1 MKIFSLS
8 SGSKGNCTF
17 VKANKTCIL
26 IDAGISYSLI
36 EKGLKDCG
44 EDITNVSAVLIT
56 HEHSDH
62 TKGLSVLI
70 KKKPN
75 IKVYA
80 HRLVCNKLCVIMPNI
95 TNNLVEILTPI
106 FYVGDFLINA
116 FKSPHD
122 SVVCLN
128 FSIYEEDKKFSII
141 TDCGVIM
148 PYHLKEV
155 EGSNLLFVESNHNIN
170 MLKNYYGYSANLKA
184 RILSD
189 RGHLSNNSAGEF
201 ISKVLIENPNCKIV
215 LCHLSSKTNTHQT
228 AISEVTQIIHERIG
242 ISPLI
247 KIAPELKISD
257 IFEI

>member
-36 EKGLKDCG
+36 ERDLLYNG
-44 EDITNVSAVLIT
+44 ENVKSVSTVLIT

-62 TKGLSVLI
+62 TKGLAVLI
-70 KKKPN
+70 KKNPQ

-80 HRLVCNKLCVIMPNI
+80 HRLVAERLRVFVPNI
-95 TNNLVEILTPI
+95 ENNLVEILTPV
-106 FYVGDFLINA
+106 FYVDDFLVNA

-128 FSIYEEDKKFSII
+128 FSIFEEDKKFSII
-141 TDCGVIM
+141 TDCGVIK
-148 PYHLKEV
+148 PYHLNEV
-155 EGSNLLFVESNHNIN
+155 KDSNLLFIECNHNVN
-170 MLKNYYGYSANLKA
+170 MLKAYPGYSPNLKA

-189 RGHLSNNSAGEF
+189 HGHLSNYATGVFVSE
-201 ISKVLIENPNCKIV
+201 VLAENPNCKIV

-228 AISEVTQIIHERIG
+228 AIDDVTQIVRERIG
-242 ISPLI
+242 IVPEL

-257 IFEI
+257 IFEL